1 MQQLSI
7 YFFSFHL
14 RQNGERKRLLTSGTT
29 IYYHTALSIPYSHVI
44 QDDKFQ
50 VESSNVVE
58 ANAPDI
64 LLFNGTMP
72 DRTSQTRTYV
82 LYVSNSILFLLF

>member
-1 MQQLSI
+1 VQQLYI
-7 YFFSFHL
+7 FFSFHL
-14 RQNGERKRLLTSGTT
+14 RQNGEKKRLLTSGTT
-29 IYYHTALSIPYSHVI
+29 LYYHTALSIPYSHVI

-50 VESSNVVE
+50 VEASNVVE

-72 DRTSQTRTYV
+72 DRTSQTRMFY
-82 LYVSNSILFLLF
+82 IFLTQ